1 MTNFDLQMFNKPALN
16 AVAGTYGLE
25 PLNRT
30 TDSNLSDE
38 IKTFYD
44 TALLENA
51 RANLV
56 YNQFARKQA
65 LPARHGKS
73 VEFRK
78 FNSFGKATTPLTE
91 GITPAG
97 HTVTVTA
104 KPVPI
109 AQYGDYVAVSDVLEW
124 AAVDPIIGEITQE
137 NGYQAGATLDTL
149 TRNALVGDETVY
161 AYANAKA
168 TESALQAAD
177 KINAVDVAKMATMLK
192 KTNTPK
198 IDGSYIAIIHPSVAY
213 DLRQDNGWIEAHKYS
228 ATREIFNGEI
238 GELHGVRFIETT
250 EALITKETGSGALAH
265 YHCFF
270 FGKDAFGAIEPTGAS
285 LETIIKDKSEIGGP
299 LNLHSTVGWK
309 ASHGAAILYPERM
322 VDYVCTSTFSST
334 DTAN

>member
-1 MTNFDLQMFNKPALN
+1 MKNFDLQMFNKAPLT
-16 AVAGTYGLE
+16 AVPGTYGLE
-25 PLNRT
+25 PLNT
-30 TDSNLSDE
+30 TATLPNE
-38 IKTFYD
+38 IKVFYD

-56 YNQFARKQA
+56 FNQFAKKQA

-78 FNSFGKATTPLTE
+78 FNSFGKALEPLTE
-91 GITPAG
+91 GVTPTG
-97 HTVTVTA
+97 HTVTVSA
-104 KPVPI
+104 IPVPI

-124 AAVDPIIGEITQE
+124 SAVDPIIGEITQE

-149 TRNALVGDETVY
+149 TRNALMANNSIRY
-161 AYANAKA
+161 YANGKAAGTLAK
-168 TESALQAAD
+168 TD
-177 KINAVDVAKMATMLK
+177 KINAADVAKMATLLK

-228 ATREIFNGEI
+228 ATKEIFNGEI
-238 GELHGVRFIETT
+238 GELSGVRFVETT
-250 EALITKETGSGALAH
+250 EAPIVKDGFAK

-285 LETIIKDKSEIGGP
+285 LETIIKDKPEIGGP
-299 LNLHSTVGWK
+299 LNLHSTCGWK
-309 ASHGAAILYPERM
+309 ASHGAAILYPERIM
-322 VDYVCTSTFSST
+322 DYVCGSTFSDDD
-334 DTAN
+334 DTN